1 MRSASPA
8 LAILLLIVLA
18 PLSAQA
24 ASVPPAPDE
33 DGVWVIDAA
42 NVLSSSQFNSLNTL
56 CNDLYLE
63 TGRPIVVLTKETVG
77 DYGWY
82 QNGEEE

>member
-1 MRSASPA
+1 MRSCRDTVYAPSEIGGRMRSARPA

-33 DGVWVIDAA
+33 DGIWVIDAA
-42 NVLSSSQFNSLNTL
+42 NVLSSSQFDSLNTSVTT
-56 CNDLYLE
+56 CISRPA
-63 TGRPIVVLTKETVG
+63 GRS
-77 DYGWY
+77 
-82 QNGEEE
+82 